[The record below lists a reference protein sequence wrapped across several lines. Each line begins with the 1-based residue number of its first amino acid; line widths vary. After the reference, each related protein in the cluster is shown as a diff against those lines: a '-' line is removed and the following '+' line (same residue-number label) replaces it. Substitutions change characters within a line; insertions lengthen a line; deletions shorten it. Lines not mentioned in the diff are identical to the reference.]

1 MSTTTTAV
9 EQRAPK
15 KYGTRE
21 QVFAGTALQ
30 TKGGLTKDDL
40 FESKG
45 KYVSKRASDAVKE
58 RLPLMRNK
66 AAAAKTVVSDSEPEP
81 EAAEKPSLPKVQ
93 KAVKKIE
100 DKIANVAEV
109 KTTKPR
115 VRKQKVEEQ
124 EVIEPQPVAPPPEEV
139 KKERKKK
146 VVVPDDDE

>member
-1 MSTTTTAV
+1 MSTTTTAM

-66 AAAAKTVVSDSEPEP
+66 AAAAKTVVPDSESEH
-81 EAAEKPSLPKVQ
+81 EVTEKPSLPKVQ

>member
-1 MSTTTTAV
+1 MSTTTTTV
-9 EQRAPK
+9 EKRK

-58 RLPLMRNK
+58 RLPLMKNK
-66 AAAAKTVVSDSEPEP
+66 AAAAKTVVSDSEPEVT
-81 EAAEKPSLPKVQ
+81 EKPQVQ

-100 DKIANVAEV
+100 EKIANIAEV
-109 KTTKPR
+109 KNYQASSSKTKG
-115 VRKQKVEEQ
+115 
-124 EVIEPQPVAPPPEEV
+124 
-139 KKERKKK
+139 
-146 VVVPDDDE
+146 